1 MTLENIYYVGQT
13 VAVVAILMSLLAVVW
28 QMRQS
33 QKMERAAAQR
43 DLLLRVSEWGRM
55 LSANEGDIDRFV
67 QGLVEY
73 DRADALTQLFMDK
86 AFSEFVFVAESALNM
101 RRDGF
106 FSDGTWAGIEG
117 AALGLLRTPGGK
129 QWWVYGQQV
138 IGSEIVEH
146 LKKRLTEIPEGAP
159 TFLDFWPSYRNRLK
173 ELEALKSPG
182 QPAGA
187 TAV

>member
-55 LSANEGDIDRFV
+55 LSAREGDIDRFV

-73 DRADALTQLFMDK
+73 DGADALTQLFMDK
-86 AFSEFVFVAESALNM
+86 AFSELVFVAESALNM

-117 AALGLLRTPGGK
+117 ATLGLLRTPGGK
-129 QWWVYGQQV
+129 QWWVYGQRV
-138 IGSEIVEH
+138 VGSEIVEH
-146 LKKRLTEIPEGAP
+146 VKKRLAEVPEEAP

-182 QPAGA
+182 PPAGA
-187 TAV
+187 TAF

>member
-55 LSANEGDIDRFV
+55 TNAQAGDIDRFV
-67 QGLVEY
+67 VGLSEY
-73 DRADALTQLFMDK
+73 DGSDALTQLFMDK

-101 RRDGF
+101 HRDGF
-106 FSDGTWAGIEG
+106 FSDGTWGGIEG
-117 AALGLLRTPGGK
+117 AALALLLTPGGK
-129 QWWVYGQQV
+129 QWWVHAERV
-138 IGSEIVEH
+138 IGAEIVAH
-146 LKKRLTEIPEGAP
+146 LNQRLREIPDTAP
-159 TFLDFWPSYRNRLK
+159 TFLDFWPSYRNRLR
-173 ELEALKSPG
+173 ELEAIK
-182 QPAGA
+182 AA
-187 TAV
+187 

>member
-13 VAVVAILMSLLAVVW
+13 IAVVAILLSLLAVIR
-28 QMRQS
+28 QLQQS

-55 LSANEGDIDRFV
+55 TGANHGDIDRFV
-67 QGLVEY
+67 QGMVEY
-73 DRADALTQLFMDK
+73 DEADALTQLFMDK

-117 AALGLLRTPGGK
+117 ATLGLLRTPGGK

-138 IGSEIVEH
+138 IGTEIVEH
-146 LKKRLTEIPEGAP
+146 LKKRLTQVPEDAP
-159 TFLDFWPSYRNRLK
+159 TFLDWWPSYRNRLK
-173 ELEALKSPG
+173 ELEALKSSGP
-182 QPAGA
+182 PAGA

>member
-55 LSANEGDIDRFV
+55 MAANTGDIDRFV
-67 QGLVEY
+67 QGMVEY
-73 DRADALTQLFMDK
+73 DGADALTQSFMDK

-106 FSDGTWAGIEG
+106 FSEGTWEGIEG
-117 AALGLLRTPGGK
+117 ATLALLRTPGGR
-129 QWWVYGQQV
+129 QWWVYGQRV
-138 IGSEIVEH
+138 IGSEIVGH
-146 LKKRLTEIPEGAP
+146 LKKRLTEIPEDAP

-173 ELEALKSPG
+173 ELDALKSATPPTG
-182 QPAGA
+182 K